1 MAEGYTT
8 TTYSVGWTLNLKG
21 HSDVAKKKR
30 KKAARGSGETRYLAE
45 QLRDLIDED
54 DERVCSIAEMAF
66 VSKQG
71 LCRFYSG
78 EREGMTLVT
87 LERLMDY
94 FGLELVERG

>member
-1 MAEGYTT
+1 MA
-8 TTYSVGWTLNLKG
+8 K
-21 HSDVAKKKR
+21 KKKR

-45 QLRDLIDED
+45 QLRDLIDAD
-54 DERVCSIAEMAF
+54 DERVCIIAEMAG

-94 FGLELVERG
+94 FGLELIEME

>member
-1 MAEGYTT
+1 MAG
-8 TTYSVGWTLNLKG
+8 
-21 HSDVAKKKR
+21 
-30 KKAARGSGETRYLAE
+30 
-45 QLRDLIDED
+45 
-54 DERVCSIAEMAF
+54 

-94 FGLELVERG
+94 FGLELVETE